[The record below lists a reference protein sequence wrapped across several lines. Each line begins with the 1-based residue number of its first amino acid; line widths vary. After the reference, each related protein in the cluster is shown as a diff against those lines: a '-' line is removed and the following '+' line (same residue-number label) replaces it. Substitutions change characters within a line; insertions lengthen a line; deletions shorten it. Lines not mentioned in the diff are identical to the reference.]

1 MSDAHGAPGSSD
13 GGTPW
18 SLPDDFLDPA
28 DDLAGPSIAV
38 NLRDVNQNQV
48 MKLAQEYNR
57 NHCVDQDP
65 FEAVLAGI
73 PERAQLRPGS
83 KEPISLYMGLQGLP
97 PHGRYAKA
105 WRKLLR
111 PMQLQLDDKDQQE
124 PAAKVSL
131 QASSKEDTAYLDMHK
146 HMPDTTS
153 WGAAVGFTRRKLSQ
167 AASQLLQ

>member
-1 MSDAHGAPGSSD
+1 MSDAPGAHGSCN
-13 GGTPW
+13 GGAPW
-18 SLPDDFLDPA
+18 SLPDDFLTPP
-28 DDLAGPSIAV
+28 DDVAGPSIAV

-57 NHCVDQDP
+57 NHGVDQDP

-73 PERAQLRPGS
+73 PESAQLRPGS

-111 PMQLQLDDKDQQE
+111 GPMLLSGDKDQE
-124 PAAKVSL
+124 PPAKVSSL
-131 QASSKEDTAYLDMHK
+131 QASSQRRIAYI
-146 HMPDTTS
+146 P
-153 WGAAVGFTRRKLSQ
+153 
-167 AASQLLQ
+167 